1 MKQKFKKPKFK
12 VLKLKASEVEII
24 ERRQVS
30 IDKIDRLL
38 DMLETEIEHWANRNG
53 LDSLIGIEDIKIG
66 FICVNAIRRE
76 LIEKQQ
82 HLENLKKMMLEETKD
97 NRI

>member
-12 VLKLKASEVEII
+12 VLKLKASEVKII

-53 LDSLIGIEDIKIG
+53 LDGLTGIEDTKIG
-66 FICVNAIRRE
+66 FICVNAIRCE

-82 HLENLKKMMLEETKD
+82 HLENLKKMMLEGTKD
-97 NRI
+97 NRR